1 GVAPGLESFCARVG
15 SFMASTA
22 ALLSTAT
29 ICGGVFAGATM
40 PYQFSVCKLAIP
52 ASTVVGTSGALA
64 TRCVVPTAI
73 GLSLPALICGSST
86 GRGQRTILT
95 RVGGEQV
102 VHGGSRA
109 AVGHV
114 HDIDAGGE
122 P

>member
-1 GVAPGLESFCARVG
+1 GVAPGLESFSTTVG

-73 GLSLPALICGSST
+73 GLSLPALICGSSP
-86 GRGQRTILT
+86 GRVQEDHLDLL
-95 RVGGEQV
+95 GEQV